1 MSKERLTADK
11 QREWIINTI
20 LSIARNPEGYR
31 ISELKEKFNIVLIE
45 YAEAFAAQ
53 EVEAAIAETKKQRD
67 ELLEALKELVHLH
80 GCEQE
85 GLLSGQPT
93 PEQWYKAVEKAEV
106 AITNA
111 QEK

>member
-45 YAEAFAAQ
+45 YAEAFARQ

-67 ELLEALKELVHLH
+67 ELLTACQKAFSVIVALTTDMNAPIIKDIEA
-80 GCEQE
+80 
-85 GLLSGQPT
+85 
-93 PEQWYKAVEKAEV
+93 

-111 QEK
+111 QTE